1 MFKITVEENS
11 YSCQPNE
18 TVLDVLVRENINIS
32 FACRKGTCHS
42 CMVRSLDAPPP
53 PASQAGL
60 KDTLKSHHHFL
71 ACQCHPEQ
79 DMVIRLPDQSE
90 FYSRGTVV
98 VNEMLNR
105 NTLLLIIAFKD
116 AFEFKAGQFVNLQRP
131 DGLTRSYSI
140 ANIPQENNTLEFHIR
155 RLPGGQF
162 SEWLHDEVLVGDSIA
177 VSEPR
182 GHCFYLPDRKEQGIL
197 LVGTGTGLA
206 PLAGILTDALSHG
219 HTGLIHLFHGSREIE
234 DLYRIDEMR
243 RLAEQHPNF
252 HYTPC
257 VSGSYVPEDFARG
270 RVNDIAMASISDLTG
285 WRVFLCGHPD
295 MVNQMKRQAFLKGAS
310 IADIYVDAFFVATDK
325 LVAAA

>member
-1 MFKITVEENS
+1 MYKITVADNS
-11 YSCQPNE
+11 YPCRPDE

-53 PASQAGL
+53 PASQTGL

-79 DMVIRLPDQSE
+79 DMTIKLPDQSE
-90 FYSRGTVV
+90 FYSSGRVI
-98 VNEMLNR
+98 VNKMLNR

-177 VSEPR
+177 VSESR
-182 GHCFYLPDRKEQGIL
+182 GHCFYLPDRKDQGIL

-219 HTGLIHLFHGSREIE
+219 HSGPIHLFHGSRDVE
-234 DLYRIDEMR
+234 DLYRIDEMSK
-243 RLAEQHPNF
+243 LAERHPNF

-257 VSGSYVPEDFARG
+257 ISGNHVPEGFARG
-270 RVNDIAMASISDLTG
+270 RANDIAMSSISDLTG

-310 IADIYVDAFFVATDK
+310 IADIYVDAFYIATDK